1 MSATTTPRFSPNPEP
16 LPIERRATEAL
27 EDRVEHA
34 IGQSA
39 EDAKKTLATIL
50 GLTLAGETVKGI
62 AGIVGLKPAQV
73 RFAQRVLRARGELGE
88 QAKRVVEQFAT
99 EGVIAAVEGA
109 MHKIQSGD
117 GRFIER
123 MLEES
128 GVWSRPTAGDGT
140 KGGAAG
146 AVNPGLP
153 ALQINIA
160 LPPGVN
166 PAERQVFGQVLATP
180 KVLDGE
186 KTAT

>member
-1 MSATTTPRFSPNPEP
+1 MKDTPRFSPSPEP
-16 LPIERRATEAL
+16 LPIDKRATQAL
-27 EDRVEHA
+27 EDRIDAVV
-34 IGQSA
+34 GGSA
-39 EDAKKTLATIL
+39 DDAKKTLATIL
-50 GLTLAGETVKGI
+50 GLTLSGETVKGI
-62 AGIVGLKPAQV
+62 AQIVNLKPAQV

-88 QAKRVVEQFAT
+88 HAKRVVEQFAT

-109 MHKIQSGD
+109 MAKLQSGD

-166 PAERQVFGQVLATP
+166 PAEKQVFGQVLATP
-180 KVLDGE
+180 KAIDGE
-186 KTAT
+186 KAAT